1 MSRAVSRPAGA
12 TATLRRDV
20 ASAMLYLAPM
30 QALITLVSFIAIN
43 RLDASLAW
51 VGILGSAGYWG
62 QLWNLALGRVT
73 AKVDLRSG
81 LALLMAA
88 QGLLL
93 AAAALQHSLLPYAAL
108 IIPLLVLFGLYEVQY
123 ATLVPHLYRVEERP
137 RALGVRNFAV
147 AASTA
152 LLAAL
157 FGRLSSGAG
166 GHTPVFVLAGVA
178 MVAGGLV
185 FRGVRPAGPQ
195 PAAAAPRMPLLRA
208 REIAGVLF
216 GTRVGSGP
224 SRMGPSSPGP
234 GCGPQDGI
242 VPPAARRA
250 FRRLALVLI
259 LYGWY
264 GAGLVTMLVV
274 VYDRLGF
281 DEWRVGLLAA
291 VATLGTLLSSLL
303 VAPKL
308 RLLGGTSNFRLCFA
322 ASLVAILLLAVAVLF
337 VAGRPAFWVLAASQ
351 FSMGIGVTG
360 FVLGTHTAALNIA
373 PAGREALFVNAMM
386 VVLGLRG
393 MLTPLL
399 VAAVIRVAG
408 VELAVLVGLLCVL
421 CCTALVV
428 PPASRSA
435 GIES

>member
-1 MSRAVSRPAGA
+1 
-12 TATLRRDV
+12 
-20 ASAMLYLAPM
+20 MLYLAPM

-157 FGRLSSGAG
+157 FGRLSSGRRRPHAGVRAGRRRDGGRWPGVPGCAPRGTPAG
-166 GHTPVFVLAGVA
+166 GGCATHAVAACPRDRRRPVRYACR
-178 MVAGGLV
+178 
-185 FRGVRPAGPQ
+185 FRPEQDRSEQ
-195 PAAAAPRMPLLRA
+195 
-208 REIAGVLF
+208 
-216 GTRVGSGP
+216 
-224 SRMGPSSPGP
+224 PGP

>member
-1 MSRAVSRPAGA
+1 MSRRHGA
-12 TATLRRDV
+12 AATLSRDV
-20 ASAMLYLAPM
+20 ASAVLYLAPM
-30 QALITLVSFIAIN
+30 QALITLISFIAIS
-43 RLDASLAW
+43 RLDASVAW

-73 AKVDLRSG
+73 AKVDLRGG

-108 IIPLLVLFGLYEVQY
+108 MIPLLVLFGLYEVQY
-123 ATLVPHLYRVEERP
+123 ATLVPRLYRLEERP

-147 AASTA
+147 AAGTA

-157 FGRLSSGAG
+157 FGRFSSGAA
-166 GHTPVFVLAGVA
+166 GHTPVFLLAGLA
-178 MVAGGLV
+178 MVAGGLL
-185 FRGVRPAGPQ
+185 FRGVRPAGPR
-195 PAAAAPRMPLLRA
+195 PEDSDALRMPVLHA

-216 GTRVGSGP
+216 GAGSDTGGGP
-224 SRMGPSSPGP
+224 RDGAVSP
-234 GCGPQDGI
+234 
-242 VPPAARRA
+242 AHRRA
-250 FRRLALVLI
+250 FRRLALVLA

-264 GAGLVTMLVV
+264 GAGLSTMLVV

-303 VAPKL
+303 VAPRL
-308 RLLGGTSNFRLCFA
+308 RLLGGTTNFRLCFG
-322 ASLVAILLLAVAVLF
+322 ASLVSAVLLVVAVLP
-337 VAGRPAFWVLAASQ
+337 VTGRPAFWLLVAGQLA
-351 FSMGIGVTG
+351 MGIGVTG

-373 PAGREALFVNAMM
+373 PAGDEALFVNAMM

-393 MLTPLL
+393 MLVPLL
-399 VAAVIRVAG
+399 VAAVIRAAG
-408 VELAVLVGLLCVL
+408 VEWALLVGLLCVL

-428 PPASRSA
+428 LPRAERN
-435 GIES
+435 

>member
-1 MSRAVSRPAGA
+1 MSRPHGA
-12 TATLRRDV
+12 AATLFRDV
-20 ASAMLYLAPM
+20 ASAVLYLAPV
-30 QALITLVSFIAIN
+30 QGLLTLISFIAIS
-43 RLDASLAW
+43 RLDASVAW

-73 AKVDLRSG
+73 AKVDLRAG
-81 LALLMAA
+81 LALIMAA

-108 IIPLLVLFGLYEVQY
+108 MIPLLVLFGLYEVQY
-123 ATLVPHLYRVEERP
+123 ATLVPHLYRPEERP
-137 RALGVRNFAV
+137 GALGVRNFAV
-147 AASTA
+147 AASSA

-157 FGRLSSGAG
+157 FGRFSSGAA
-166 GHTPVFVLAGVA
+166 GHMPVFLVAGLA

-185 FRGVRPAGPQ
+185 FRGVRPAGPR
-195 PAAAAPRMPLLRA
+195 PEAAAAPRMPVLRA

-216 GTRVGSGP
+216 GAGADTGGGRQEGAV
-224 SRMGPSSPGP
+224 SPG
-234 GCGPQDGI
+234 Q
-242 VPPAARRA
+242 RRA
-250 FRRLALVLI
+250 FRRLALVLV

-264 GAGLVTMLVV
+264 GAGLGTMLVV

-291 VATLGTLLSSLL
+291 IATLGTLLSSLL
-303 VAPKL
+303 VAPRL
-308 RLLGGTSNFRLCFA
+308 PLLGGTNNFRLCFG
-322 ASLVAILLLAVAVLF
+322 ASLVSAALLVVAVLF
-337 VAGRPAFWVLAASQ
+337 VAGGPVFWVLVASQ
-351 FSMGIGVTG
+351 LAMGIGVTG

-393 MLTPLL
+393 MLVPLL
-399 VAAVIRVAG
+399 VAAVIRAAG
-408 VELAVLVGLLCVL
+408 VEWAALVSLLCVL

-428 PPASRSA
+428 LPGAERDRPP
-435 GIES
+435 GVQD

>member
-1 MSRAVSRPAGA
+1 MSRSHGA
-12 TATLRRDV
+12 AATLVRDV
-20 ASAMLYLAPM
+20 ASAVLYLAPM
-30 QALITLVSFIAIN
+30 QGLLTLISFIAIS
-43 RLDASLAW
+43 RLDASVAW

-73 AKVDLRSG
+73 AKVDLRAG

-108 IIPLLVLFGLYEVQY
+108 VIPLLVLFGLYEVQY
-123 ATLVPHLYRVEERP
+123 ATLVPHLYRPEARP

-147 AASTA
+147 AAGTA

-157 FGRLSSGAG
+157 FGRFSSGAA
-166 GHTPVFVLAGVA
+166 GHTPVFLLAGLA
-178 MVAGGLV
+178 MVAAGLV
-185 FRGVRPAGPQ
+185 FRGIRPAGPW
-195 PAAAAPRMPLLRA
+195 PEAAVAPRMPVLRL

-216 GTRVGSGP
+216 GP
-224 SRMGPSSPGP
+224 L
-234 GCGPQDGI
+234 DGA
-242 VPPAARRA
+242 VLPVHRRA
-250 FRRLALVLI
+250 FRRLALVLA

-264 GAGLVTMLVV
+264 GAGLSTMLVV

-291 VATLGTLLSSLL
+291 IATLGTLLSSLL
-303 VAPKL
+303 VAPRL
-308 RLLGGTSNFRLCFA
+308 RLLGGTTNFRLCFG
-322 ASLVAILLLAVAVLF
+322 ASLVSAGLLVVAVLF
-337 VAGRPAFWVLAASQ
+337 VAGPPVFWVLVASQ
-351 FSMGIGVTG
+351 LAMGIGVTG

-393 MLTPLL
+393 MLVPLL
-399 VAAVIRVAG
+399 VAAVIRTGG
-408 VELAVLVGLLCVL
+408 VEWAALVGLLCVL

-428 PPASRSA
+428 LPGAERDSPPVVRD
-435 GIES
+435 

>member
-88 QGLLL
+88 QGLLM

-216 GTRVGSGP
+216 GTRVGSG
-224 SRMGPSSPGP
+224 S
-234 GCGPQDGI
+234 

>member
-1 MSRAVSRPAGA
+1 MSRPHGA
-12 TATLRRDV
+12 TATLFRDV
-20 ASAMLYLAPM
+20 AGAVLYLAPM
-30 QALITLVSFIAIN
+30 QGLITLISFIAIS
-43 RLDASLAW
+43 RLDASVAW

-73 AKVDLRSG
+73 AKVDLRAG
-81 LALLMAA
+81 LALIMAA

-93 AAAALQHSLLPYAAL
+93 AAAALQHSMLPYAAL

-123 ATLVPHLYRVEERP
+123 ATLVPHLYPPEKRP

-147 AASTA
+147 AAGTA

-157 FGRLSSGAG
+157 FGRFSSGAA
-166 GHTPVFVLAGVA
+166 GHTPVFLVAGLA

-185 FRGVRPAGPQ
+185 FRGVRPAGTRPE
-195 PAAAAPRMPLLRA
+195 ASAAPRMPVLRA
-208 REIAGVLF
+208 REIAGVMF
-216 GTRVGSGP
+216 GARSDSVT
-224 SRMGPSSPGP
+224 
-234 GCGPQDGI
+234 
-242 VPPAARRA
+242 PAHRRK
-250 FRRLALVLI
+250 FRRLVLVLV

-264 GAGLVTMLVV
+264 GAGLVTILVV

-303 VAPKL
+303 VAPRL
-308 RLLGGTSNFRLCFA
+308 RLLGGTTNFRLCFG
-322 ASLVAILLLAVAVLF
+322 ASLVSAVLLVVAVLWVTGGPVF
-337 VAGRPAFWVLAASQ
+337 WLLVAGQLA
-351 FSMGIGVTG
+351 MGIGVTG

-386 VVLGLRG
+386 AVLGLRG
-393 MLTPLL
+393 MLVPLL

-408 VELAVLVGLLCVL
+408 VEWALLVSLLCVL

-428 PPASRSA
+428 HPGAERDRPPGVRD
-435 GIES
+435 

>member
-1 MSRAVSRPAGA
+1 MSRPRGA
-12 TATLRRDV
+12 DATLFRDV
-20 ASAMLYLAPM
+20 ASAVLYLAPM
-30 QALITLVSFIAIN
+30 QALLTLISFIAIS
-43 RLDASLAW
+43 RLDASVAW

-73 AKVDLRSG
+73 AKVDLRAG
-81 LALLMAA
+81 LALLMVA

-123 ATLVPHLYRVEERP
+123 ATLVPHLYRPEERP

-147 AASTA
+147 AAGTA

-157 FGRLSSGAG
+157 FGRFSGGAA
-166 GHTPVFVLAGVA
+166 GHTPVFLLAGLA
-178 MVAGGLV
+178 MVAAGLV
-185 FRGVRPAGPQ
+185 FRGIRPAGPS
-195 PAAAAPRMPLLRA
+195 PEAAGAPRMPVLRL
-208 REIAGVLF
+208 REIAGVWF
-216 GTRVGSGP
+216 GPR
-224 SRMGPSSPGP
+224 
-234 GCGPQDGI
+234 DGA
-242 VPPAARRA
+242 VLPAHRRA
-250 FRRLALVLI
+250 FRRLALVLV

-264 GAGLVTMLVV
+264 GAGLGTMLVV

-291 VATLGTLLSSLL
+291 IATLGTLLSSLL
-303 VAPKL
+303 VAPRL
-308 RLLGGTSNFRLCFA
+308 RLLGGTTNFRLCFG
-322 ASLVAILLLAVAVLF
+322 ASLVSAVLLVVAVLF
-337 VAGRPAFWVLAASQ
+337 VSGPPVFWVLVASQ
-351 FSMGIGVTG
+351 LAMGIGVTG

-393 MLTPLL
+393 MLVPLL
-399 VAAVIRVAG
+399 VAAVIRAAG
-408 VELAVLVGLLCVL
+408 VEWAALVSLLCVL

-428 PPASRSA
+428 LPGAERDRPPGVRD
-435 GIES
+435 

>member
-1 MSRAVSRPAGA
+1 MSRPHGA
-12 TATLRRDV
+12 AATLFRDV
-20 ASAMLYLAPM
+20 ASAVLYLAPM
-30 QALITLVSFIAIN
+30 QALITLISFIAIS
-43 RLDASLAW
+43 RLEASVAW

-73 AKVDLRSG
+73 AKVDLRAG

-108 IIPLLVLFGLYEVQY
+108 VIPLLVLFGLYEVQY
-123 ATLVPHLYRVEERP
+123 ATLVPHLYRPEERP
-137 RALGVRNFAV
+137 HALGVRNFAV
-147 AASTA
+147 AAGTA

-157 FGRLSSGAG
+157 FGRFSSGAA
-166 GHTPVFVLAGVA
+166 GHTPVFLLAGLA

-185 FRGVRPAGPQ
+185 FRGVRPAGTRPE
-195 PAAAAPRMPLLRA
+195 ASAAPRMPVLRA

-216 GTRVGSGP
+216 GARSDTVT
-224 SRMGPSSPGP
+224 
-234 GCGPQDGI
+234 
-242 VPPAARRA
+242 PAHRRK
-250 FRRLALVLI
+250 FRRLVLVLV

-264 GAGLVTMLVV
+264 GAGLVTMQVV

-303 VAPKL
+303 VAPRL
-308 RLLGGTSNFRLCFA
+308 RLLGGTTNFRLCFG
-322 ASLVAILLLAVAVLF
+322 ASLISAVLLVVAVLF
-337 VAGRPAFWVLAASQ
+337 VSGRPVFWVLVAGQLA
-351 FSMGIGVTG
+351 MGIGVTG

-393 MLTPLL
+393 MLVPLL
-399 VAAVIRVAG
+399 VAAVIRAAG
-408 VELAVLVGLLCVL
+408 VEWALLVGLLCVL
-421 CCTALVV
+421 CCAALVV
-428 PPASRSA
+428 HPGAERDRPPGVR
-435 GIES
+435 E

>member
-30 QALITLVSFIAIN
+30 QALITLVSFFAIN

-216 GTRVGSGP
+216 GTRVGSG
-224 SRMGPSSPGP
+224 S
-234 GCGPQDGI
+234 

-337 VAGRPAFWVLAASQ
+337 VAGRPVFWVLAASQ

>member
-1 MSRAVSRPAGA
+1 MSRAPRAA
-12 TATLRRDV
+12 TTLHRDV
-20 ASAMLYLAPM
+20 ASAVLYLAPM
-30 QALITLVSFIAIN
+30 QALITLISFIAIN
-43 RLDASLAW
+43 RLDASVAW
-51 VGILGSAGYWG
+51 VGILVSAGYWG

-73 AKVDLRSG
+73 AKVDLRAG
-81 LALLMAA
+81 LALVMVA

-147 AASTA
+147 AAGTA

-157 FGRLSSGAG
+157 FGRLSSGAA

-185 FRGVRPAGPQ
+185 FRGVRPAGTQ
-195 PAAAAPRMPLLRA
+195 PAAAAPRMPVLRA

-216 GTRVGSGP
+216 ATRVGSG
-224 SRMGPSSPGP
+224 S
-234 GCGPQDGI
+234 

-250 FRRLALVLI
+250 FRRLALVLV

-274 VYDRLGF
+274 VYARLGF

-322 ASLVAILLLAVAVLF
+322 ASLVAILLLAIAVLF

-408 VELAVLVGLLCVL
+408 VEPAVLVGLLCVL

>member
-1 MSRAVSRPAGA
+1 MSRPHGA
-12 TATLRRDV
+12 AATLVRDV
-20 ASAMLYLAPM
+20 ASAVLYLAPM
-30 QALITLVSFIAIN
+30 QGLITLISFIAIS
-43 RLDASLAW
+43 RLEASVAW

-73 AKVDLRSG
+73 AKVDLRAG

-108 IIPLLVLFGLYEVQY
+108 IIPMLVLFGLYEVQY
-123 ATLVPHLYRVEERP
+123 ATLVPHLYRPEERP

-147 AASTA
+147 AAGTA

-157 FGRLSSGAG
+157 FGRFSSGAA
-166 GHTPVFVLAGVA
+166 GHTPVFLLAGLA

-185 FRGVRPAGPQ
+185 FRGIRRAGARPEAS
-195 PAAAAPRMPLLRA
+195 AAPRMPVLRA
-208 REIAGVLF
+208 REIAGVMF
-216 GTRVGSGP
+216 GARSDT
-224 SRMGPSSPGP
+224 MT
-234 GCGPQDGI
+234 
-242 VPPAARRA
+242 PAHRRT
-250 FRRLALVLI
+250 FRRLVLVLV

-291 VATLGTLLSSLL
+291 VATVGTLLSSLL
-303 VAPKL
+303 VAPRL
-308 RLLGGTSNFRLCFA
+308 RLLGGTTNFRLCFG
-322 ASLVAILLLAVAVLF
+322 ASLVSVVLLVVAALWVT
-337 VAGRPAFWVLAASQ
+337 GRPVFWVLVAGQ
-351 FSMGIGVTG
+351 FAMGIGVTG
-360 FVLGTHTAALNIA
+360 FVLGTHTAALNLA

-393 MLTPLL
+393 MLVPLL
-399 VAAVIRVAG
+399 VAAVIRAAG
-408 VELAVLVGLLCVL
+408 VEWALLVGLLCVL
-421 CCTALVV
+421 CCAALVV
-428 PPASRSA
+428 HPGAERDRPPGVRD
-435 GIES
+435 

>member
-1 MSRAVSRPAGA
+1 MSRPRGA
-12 TATLRRDV
+12 DATLFRDV
-20 ASAMLYLAPM
+20 ASAVLYLAPM
-30 QALITLVSFIAIN
+30 QALLTLISFIAIS
-43 RLDASLAW
+43 RLDASVAW

-73 AKVDLRSG
+73 AKVDLRAG
-81 LALLMAA
+81 LALLMVA

-123 ATLVPHLYRVEERP
+123 ATLVPHLYRPEERP

-147 AASTA
+147 AAGTA

-157 FGRLSSGAG
+157 FGRFSGGAA
-166 GHTPVFVLAGVA
+166 GHTPVFLLAGLA
-178 MVAGGLV
+178 MVAAGLV
-185 FRGVRPAGPQ
+185 FRGIRPAGPS
-195 PAAAAPRMPLLRA
+195 PEAAGAPRMPVLRL

-216 GTRVGSGP
+216 GPR
-224 SRMGPSSPGP
+224 
-234 GCGPQDGI
+234 DGA
-242 VPPAARRA
+242 VLPAHRRA
-250 FRRLALVLI
+250 FRRLALVLV

-264 GAGLVTMLVV
+264 GAGLGTMLVV

-291 VATLGTLLSSLL
+291 IATLGTLLSSLL
-303 VAPKL
+303 VAPRL
-308 RLLGGTSNFRLCFA
+308 RLLGGTTNFRLCFG
-322 ASLVAILLLAVAVLF
+322 ASLVSVVLLAVAVLF
-337 VAGRPAFWVLAASQ
+337 VAGPAAFWLLVAGQLA
-351 FSMGIGVTG
+351 MGIGVTG

-393 MLTPLL
+393 MLVPLL
-399 VAAVIRVAG
+399 IAAVIRAAG
-408 VELAVLVGLLCVL
+408 VEWALLVGLLCVL

-428 PPASRSA
+428 LPGAERERPPGVRD
-435 GIES
+435 

>member
-216 GTRVGSGP
+216 GTRVGSG
-224 SRMGPSSPGP
+224 S
-234 GCGPQDGI
+234 